1 MFIAPS
7 KVGHTLCKNS
17 CIFYLNQVTLF
28 LWWGTGKGQSLTD
41 LESFS
46 SLPPP
51 AGEMG
56 VFQRK
61 LKFLLHF
68 FETHTLQGILGSTNV
83 MLAFTVSVQGSKLSI
98 CQGTESKKSVDNG
111 GGKKKSTVKIQIC
124 ENNLY
129 HLYLSHLISPIWAK
143 SVHMRLTKKV
153 KKSCSRM

>member
-41 LESFS
+41 LESFTQVS
-46 SLPPP
+46 HPLL
-51 AGEMG
+51 ERWEY
-56 VFQRK
+56 FK

-111 GGKKKSTVKIQIC
+111 GGEKNQLSKFKSVRIISTIFTCHIWLVQS
-124 ENNLY
+124 EPNLY
-129 HLYLSHLISPIWAK
+129 IWD
-143 SVHMRLTKKV
+143 
-153 KKSCSRM
+153 